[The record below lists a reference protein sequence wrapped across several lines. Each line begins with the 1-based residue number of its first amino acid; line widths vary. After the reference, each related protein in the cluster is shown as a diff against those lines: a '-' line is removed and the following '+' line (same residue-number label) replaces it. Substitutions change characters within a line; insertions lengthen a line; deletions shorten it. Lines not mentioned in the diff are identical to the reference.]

1 MPFIGPWEIALIM
14 IGLIVVVVIII
25 GLARPRSMSRKYF
38 IVGLVLVLIGLFGW
52 PIVGLLGFI
61 LGIVGVIVVIYS
73 FRKRIGSAGQYTL
86 LSGRL
91 TNVGGLLLMFG
102 LLLFLAGFLLSYGAG
117 WPPEL
122 CNFIYDLGYVL
133 DGLGIA
139 FLVGAGQVKK
149 IETGRIA
156 PYQPTPIYVAPAAT
170 IQTSLQ
176 GKICSSCGF
185 KNPFYAE
192 NFCVKCGQRLGRI
205 SV

>member
-1 MPFIGPWEIALIM
+1 
-14 IGLIVVVVIII
+14 
-25 GLARPRSMSRKYF
+25 MSRKYLV
-38 IVGLVLVLIGLFGW
+38 VGLVLIALFW
-52 PIVGLLGFI
+52 IPFVGFLLA
-61 LGIVGVIVVIYS
+61 IVGVVMVIYS
-73 FRKRIGSAGQYTL
+73 RRKSSQQVKYTL

-102 LLLFLAGFLLSYGAG
+102 LLLFLAGFLLSYGAH

-139 FLVGAGQVKK
+139 FLVSGGQVKK

-156 PYQPTPIYVAPAAT
+156 PYQPTPVYTAPATT
-170 IQTSLQ
+170 IQTSVQ
-176 GKICSSCGF
+176 RKICSSCGF

-192 NFCVKCGQRLGRI
+192 NFCVKCGQRLGRV